1 MSAGTVRPSTLLL
14 DGAHILMAKQLGR
27 LAAILAGL
35 LLAAAAPAGAAT
47 IWTPVASG
55 TTQDITAIDYQSD
68 SAAWFATSNG
78 QIFYADGGGFTLGGN
93 FPGNSFDDVAFQPG
107 GRVGY
112 AVTVG
117 GHAYRSIDGGHS
129 WSLQALPGAH
139 PSCGSGVLAP
149 VSRLNA
155 VVWADAN
162 TAYLVGGSDSTAPV
176 VLKTTD
182 ATTSSTF
189 ASVNSNGTS
198 CLLGSDG
205 EYVTDGFAVPGNA
218 NALLFITEYFGAVWQ
233 SSDGFASALTKT
245 GEMINNF
252 SNVPRMA
259 VDPNNP
265 NRVWAVDHG
274 GGACGDLCFQYS
286 EAAGASENPMTIV
299 GSPSGVQEN
308 LYGVGFAGGT
318 LVAAGDGGEIYTSV
332 DGKNAYLQPA
342 GGAQATTGWR
352 AVGVAD
358 ATHALVGGAGGALV
372 KSTSANAIPDT
383 TAPTGTIAGPSSVEA
398 GHAATFTASLADE
411 PGGSGVDP
419 ASIAWTTPG
428 VTGVNGTTTASFT
441 FATTGFHT
449 ISLAFRDHAGNATT
463 LTASVFVTPATAGSS
478 GPANA
483 SHPVVK
489 TSGGAQITLYKTIRV
504 GKGRYVPVRIST
516 RSPRNFVLEILTS
529 KRPYHH
535 VATVKTSL
543 RHGAKTVKI
552 PLPRHL
558 KNGRYLI
565 VVRVFKGKHGLGR
578 SIRQAFIITS

>member
-1 MSAGTVRPSTLLL
+1 
-14 DGAHILMAKQLGR
+14 MAKQLGR

-35 LLAAAAPAGAAT
+35 LLATAAPAGAAT

-68 SAAWFATSNG
+68 AAAWFATSNG
-78 QIFYADGGGFTLGGN
+78 QLFYANGGGFTLGGS

-107 GRVGY
+107 GSVGY

-117 GHAYRSIDGGHS
+117 GHAYRSTNGGQS
-129 WSLQALPGAH
+129 WTAVSLPTVHNGCF
-139 PSCGSGVLAP
+139 SSTP
-149 VSRLNA
+149 VAVPRLNA

-162 TAYLVGGSDSTAPV
+162 TAYLVGGSASTEPV
-176 VLKTTD
+176 VLKTTN
-182 ATTSSTF
+182 AAAGSPTF
-189 ASVNSNGTS
+189 TSVNSNGTS
-198 CLLGSDG
+198 CLLGNDG
-205 EYVTDGFAVPGNA
+205 DYVTDGFAVPGNA
-218 NALLFITEYFGAVWQ
+218 NALLFIDVNFGAVFQ
-233 SSDGFASALTKT
+233 SSDGFASPLTKT

-252 SNVPRMA
+252 TGVPRMA

-265 NRVWAVDHG
+265 NRIWAVDHG
-274 GGACGDLCFQYS
+274 GGSCGDLCFQYS
-286 EAAGASENPMTIV
+286 EAAGASDTAMTIV
-299 GSPSGVQEN
+299 GSPSGVSEN

-358 ATHALVGGAGGALV
+358 ATHALVGGTGGALV
-372 KSTSANAIPDT
+372 KTASANAIPDT
-383 TAPTGTIAGPSSVEA
+383 TAPTGTIAGPSSVQA

-463 LTASVFVTPATAGSS
+463 LTAGVTVTAAARSS

-489 TSGGAQITLYKTIRV
+489 TSGGAKITLYKTIRIK
-504 GKGRYVPVRIST
+504 KGRNVPVRIST
-516 RSPRNFVLEILTS
+516 SSPRNFVLEILTS

-535 VATVKTSL
+535 VATLKTSL
-543 RHGAKTVKI
+543 SRGAKTVKI
-552 PLPRHL
+552 PLPRRL
-558 KNGRYLI
+558 KNGKYLI

>member
-1 MSAGTVRPSTLLL
+1 
-14 DGAHILMAKQLGR
+14 MAKQLGR

-35 LLAAAAPAGAAT
+35 LLATAAPAGAAT

-68 SAAWFATSNG
+68 AAAWFATSNG
-78 QIFYADGGGFTLGGN
+78 QIFYANGGGFTLGGS

-107 GRVGY
+107 GSVGY
-112 AVTVG
+112 ATTVG
-117 GHAYRSIDGGHS
+117 GHAYRSTDGGHS
-129 WSLQALPGAH
+129 WRLVTLPSVHTACSD
-139 PSCGSGVLAP
+139 PTTVAVP
-149 VSRLNA
+149 RLNG

-162 TAYLVGGSDSTAPV
+162 TAYLVGGSASTEPV
-176 VLKTTD
+176 VLK
-182 ATTSSTF
+182 ATNAAAGTPTFSDVNYTGST
-189 ASVNSNGTS
+189 
-198 CLLGSDG
+198 CLLGFDG

-218 NALLFITEYFGAVWQ
+218 NALDFITEYFGAVWQ

-252 SNVPRMA
+252 SSVPRLA

-265 NRVWAVDHG
+265 NRIWAVDHG
-274 GGACGDLCFQYS
+274 GGSCGDLCFQYS
-286 EAAGASENPMTIV
+286 EAGGAGDTAMTIV
-299 GSPSGVQEN
+299 GSPSGIREN

-342 GGAQATTGWR
+342 DGANATTSWR

-358 ATHALVGGAGGALV
+358 ATHALVGGTGGALV
-372 KSTSANAIPDT
+372 KSTSTNAIPDT
-383 TAPTGTIAGPSSVEA
+383 TAPTGTIAGPSSVQA
-398 GHAATFTASLADE
+398 GHPATFTASLADE
-411 PGGSGVDP
+411 PDGSGVDP

-441 FATTGFHT
+441 FTTTGFHT

-463 LTASVFVTPATAGSS
+463 ITASVIVTAARAS

-483 SHPVVK
+483 SHPVVRS
-489 TSGGAQITLYKTIRV
+489 SGGANVTLYKTIHV
-504 GKGRYVPVRIST
+504 GKGRNVPVVIST
-516 RSPRNFVLEILTS
+516 RSARNFVLEILTS

-543 RHGAKTVKI
+543 KRGRKTVKI

-558 KNGRYLI
+558 KNGTYLI

>member
-1 MSAGTVRPSTLLL
+1 
-14 DGAHILMAKQLGR
+14 MAKQLGR
-27 LAAILAGL
+27 LAAILAIL
-35 LLAAAAPAGAAT
+35 LFATAAPAGAAT

-55 TTQDITAIDYQSD
+55 TTQDISAIDYQSD
-68 SAAWFATSNG
+68 AAAWFATSNG
-78 QIFYADGGGFTLGGN
+78 QLFYANGGGFTLGGS
-93 FPGNSFDDVAFQPG
+93 FPGNSFDDIAFQPG
-107 GRVGY
+107 GTVGY
-112 AVTVG
+112 ATTVG

-129 WSLQALPGAH
+129 WSAVGLPVVRIGCSSATTTSV
-139 PSCGSGVLAP
+139 P
-149 VSRLNA
+149 RLNA

-162 TAYLVGGSDSTAPV
+162 TAYLVGGSGSTEPV
-176 VLKTTD
+176 VLKTTN
-182 ATTSSTF
+182 ATTASTF
-189 ASVNSNGTS
+189 TSINSSGAS
-198 CLLGSDG
+198 CLLGNDG

-218 NALLFITEYFGAVWQ
+218 SALDFITEDFGAVYQ
-233 SSDGFASALTKT
+233 SSDGFLSPLTKT

-252 SNVPRMA
+252 SNTPRLA
-259 VDPNNP
+259 FDPNNP
-265 NRVWAVDHG
+265 NRIWAVDHSG
-274 GGACGDLCFQYS
+274 STCGTLCFQYS
-286 EAAGASENPMTIV
+286 EAGGASDNAMTIV
-299 GSPSGVQEN
+299 GSPDNLKLN

-342 GGAQATTGWR
+342 TGAQATTGWR

-358 ATHALVGGAGGALV
+358 ATHALVGGTGGALA

-428 VTGVNGTTTASFT
+428 VTGVNGSTTAAFT
-441 FATTGFHT
+441 FTTTGFHT
-449 ISLAFRDHAGNATT
+449 ISLAFRDHAGNATS
-463 LTASVFVTPATAGSS
+463 LTAGVFVTPAASTPARPS

-483 SHPVVK
+483 SHPVVQ
-489 TSGGAQITLYKTIRV
+489 TSGGASITLYKTIHV
-504 GKGRYVPVRIST
+504 GKGRNVPVRIST
-516 RSPRNFVLEILTS
+516 RAPRNFVLEILTP

-543 RHGAKTVKI
+543 KKGSKTVKI
-552 PLPRHL
+552 KLPSRL
-558 KNGRYLI
+558 KNGKYLI

>member
-1 MSAGTVRPSTLLL
+1 
-14 DGAHILMAKQLGR
+14 MAKQLGR
-27 LAAILAGL
+27 LAAILVGL
-35 LLAAAAPAGAAT
+35 LLATAAPAGAAT
-47 IWTPVASG
+47 IWAPVASG

-68 SAAWFATSNG
+68 AATWFATSNG
-78 QIFYADGGGFTLGGN
+78 QLFYASGGGFALGGS
-93 FPGNSFDDVAFQPG
+93 FPGNSFDDIAFQPG
-107 GRVGY
+107 GSVGY

-117 GHAYRSIDGGHS
+117 GHAYRSADGGHS
-129 WSLQALPGAH
+129 WRAVTLPTVFDGCASSTRVTV
-139 PSCGSGVLAP
+139 P
-149 VSRLNA
+149 RLNA
-155 VVWADAN
+155 VVWADTS
-162 TAYLVGGSDSTAPV
+162 TAYLVGGSGTTEPV

-182 ATTSSTF
+182 ATGASTF
-189 ASVNSNGTS
+189 ASVNSNGTR
-198 CLLGSDG
+198 CLLGNDG
-205 EYVTDGFAVPGNA
+205 DYVTDGFAVPGNA
-218 NALLFITEYFGAVWQ
+218 DAVSFITENFGAVWQ
-233 SSDGFASALTKT
+233 SSDGVASALTKT

-252 SNVPRMA
+252 TGVPRMA

-265 NRVWAVDHG
+265 SRLWAVDHG
-274 GGACGDLCFQYS
+274 GGSCGNLCFQYS
-286 EAAGASENPMTIV
+286 EAAGAGDTAMTIV
-299 GSPSGVQEN
+299 GSPSGIREN

-342 GGAQATTGWR
+342 DGALATTGWR

-358 ATHALVGGAGGALV
+358 ASHALVGGTGGALV

-428 VTGVNGTTTASFT
+428 VTGVNGSTTASFT
-441 FATTGFHT
+441 FTTTGFHT

-463 LTASVFVTPATAGSS
+463 LTAGVDVTPAAPARPS

-489 TSGGAQITLYKTIRV
+489 SSGGASITLYKTIRV
-504 GKGRYVPVRIST
+504 GKGRNVPVIVST

-535 VATVKTSL
+535 VATLKTSL
-543 RHGAKTVKI
+543 RRGRKTVKI
-552 PLPRHL
+552 PLPRRL
-558 KNGRYLI
+558 KNGKYLI

>member
-1 MSAGTVRPSTLLL
+1 MRAGLSSIAGGRRCERWY
-14 DGAHILMAKQLGR
+14 GARVHLSLPTERILMAKQLGR

-35 LLAAAAPAGAAT
+35 LLATAAPAGAAT
-47 IWTPVASG
+47 IWTQVTSG

-68 SAAWFATSNG
+68 AAAWFATSNG
-78 QIFYADGGGFTLGGN
+78 QLFYANGGGFTLGGS

-107 GRVGY
+107 GSVGY

-117 GHAYRSIDGGHS
+117 GHAYRSTDGGHS
-129 WSLQALPGAH
+129 WSSVSLPGVHSA
-139 PSCGSGVLAP
+139 CGSGITIPAP
-149 VSRLNA
+149 RLNA
-155 VVWADAN
+155 VVWADVN
-162 TAYLVGGSDSTAPV
+162 TAYLVGGSDSTEPV
-176 VLKTTD
+176 VLKTTN
-182 ATTSSTF
+182 ATTTSNF
-189 ASVNSNGTS
+189 ASINDNGTS
-198 CLLGSDG
+198 CLLGNDG

-218 NALLFITEYFGAVWQ
+218 DALDFITEYFGAVWQ

-245 GEMINNF
+245 GELINNF
-252 SNVPRMA
+252 SSVPRMA

-265 NRVWAVDHG
+265 NRIWAVDHG
-274 GGACGDLCFQYS
+274 GGSCGDLCFQYS
-286 EAAGASENPMTIV
+286 EAAGAGDTAMTIV
-299 GSPSGVQEN
+299 GSPSGISEN

-383 TAPTGTIAGPSSVEA
+383 TAPTGTIAGPSGVQA

-441 FATTGFHT
+441 FTTTGFHT

-463 LTASVFVTPATAGSS
+463 LTASVLVTAARSS

-489 TSGGAQITLYKTIRV
+489 SSGGATITLYKTIRV
-504 GKGRYVPVRIST
+504 KKGRYVPVRIST

-535 VATVKTSL
+535 VAT
-543 RHGAKTVKI
+543 
-552 PLPRHL
+552 
-558 KNGRYLI
+558 
-565 VVRVFKGKHGLGR
+565 
-578 SIRQAFIITS
+578 

>member
-1 MSAGTVRPSTLLL
+1 
-14 DGAHILMAKQLGR
+14 MAKQLGR
-27 LAAILAGL
+27 LAAILASL
-35 LLAAAAPAGAAT
+35 LFATAAPAGAAT

-68 SAAWFATSNG
+68 AATWFATSNG
-78 QIFYADGGGFTLGGN
+78 QLFYANGGGFTQGGS

-107 GRVGY
+107 GSVGY

-117 GHAYRSIDGGHS
+117 GHAYRSADGGHS
-129 WSLQALPGAH
+129 WSVVTLPNVHTGCF
-139 PSCGSGVLAP
+139 SSTP
-149 VSRLNA
+149 VAVPRLNA

-162 TAYLVGGSDSTAPV
+162 TAYLVGGSGSTEPV
-176 VLKTTD
+176 VLKTTNA
-182 ATTSSTF
+182 ATTSTF
-189 ASVNSNGTS
+189 TSVNSTGAG
-198 CLLGSDG
+198 CLLGNDG
-205 EYVTDGFAVPGNA
+205 DYVTDGFAVPGNA
-218 NALLFITEYFGAVWQ
+218 DAVSFITENFGAVWQ

-252 SNVPRMA
+252 TGVPRLA

-265 NRVWAVDHG
+265 NRLWAVDHG
-274 GGACGDLCFQYS
+274 GGSCGELCFQYS
-286 EAAGASENPMTIV
+286 EASGAGDTAMTIV
-299 GSPSGVQEN
+299 GSPSGIREN

-318 LVAAGDGGEIYTSV
+318 LVAAGDSGEIYTSV

-342 GGAQATTGWR
+342 DGANATTGWR

-358 ATHALVGGAGGALV
+358 ATHALVGGTGGALV

-383 TAPTGTIAGPSSVEA
+383 TAPTGTIAGPSSVQA

-441 FATTGFHT
+441 FTTTGFHT

-463 LTASVFVTPATAGSS
+463 ITASVIVTPASSS
-478 GPANA
+478 GTPANA

-489 TSGGAQITLYKTIRV
+489 TSGGASITLYKTIRV
-504 GKGRYVPVRIST
+504 GKGRNVPVRIST

-535 VATVKTSL
+535 VSTLKTSL
-543 RHGAKTVKI
+543 KKGSKTVKI
-552 PLPRHL
+552 KLPSRL
-558 KNGRYLI
+558 KNGTYLI